1 MQAVD
6 NSGDIVDI
14 KALHRSH
21 DRSGLPAVSAVTGE
35 TADAGLHVYSF
46 TGKRQPLPSQG
57 AFCADAR
64 WFGAQRRIRRATSRS
79 VALRLGCGEAAAGSA
94 MARQKDA
101 LLTVNELCSV
111 F

>member
-46 TGKRQPLPSQG
+46 TGKRQHPR
-57 AFCADAR
+57 AR
-64 WFGAQRRIRRATSRS
+64 SRLFVLTCSGLGRSGGFVGQRCGVQRSDRA
-79 VALRLGCGEAAAGSA
+79 VVRLVL
-94 MARQKDA
+94 MTRQKDV
-101 LLTVNELCSV
+101 LLTMNELCSV
-111 F
+111 C

>member
-46 TGKRQPLPSQG
+46 TGKSNTPVLEQ
-57 AFCADAR
+57 AFCADVL
-64 WFGAQRRIRRATSRS
+64 WFGAQRRIRRATLRS
-79 VALRLGCGEAAAGSA
+79 AALRSGCGEAAAASV
-94 MARQKDA
+94 MARQKD
-101 LLTVNELCSV
+101 VP